1 MYSKSQ
7 AQGHLV
13 MRVQS
18 QSGKKKKQVTKVS
31 TMYKMSSVDKK
42 CKGTVYCCIDQDLM
56 SHFNLV
62 AIVNLLESKAT
73 YGSGLNDKLITG
85 NDLANLMTL
94 KFMSFIH

>member
-1 MYSKSQ
+1 
-7 AQGHLV
+7 
-13 MRVQS
+13 
-18 QSGKKKKQVTKVS
+18 
-31 TMYKMSSVDKK
+31 
-42 CKGTVYCCIDQDLM
+42 M

-94 KFMSFIH
+94 KFMSFIHYRQASIVHGSFILRSYISII

>member
-1 MYSKSQ
+1 
-7 AQGHLV
+7 
-13 MRVQS
+13 
-18 QSGKKKKQVTKVS
+18 
-31 TMYKMSSVDKK
+31 
-42 CKGTVYCCIDQDLM
+42 M

-62 AIVNLLESKAT
+62 AIVNLLESKAK

>member
-42 CKGTVYCCIDQDLM
+42 CNLGTVYCCIDQDLM

-73 YGSGLNDKLITG
+73 YGSGLNDKLI